1 MLYASTKATM
11 KKEFG
16 AGQIKY
22 ELFGSRK
29 EDVTLQGFHK
39 HIQAEKAPAPLTN
52 AEEELIAIKRSTSG
66 ANIGIDEK
74 HQTIQGLSF
83 PISDDAVAALKDLKQ
98 NVINYVQLVSIF
110 FVQYLLF

>member
-52 AEEELIAIKRSTSG
+52 AEEELIAIKRST
-66 ANIGIDEK
+66 E
-74 HQTIQGLSF
+74 F
-83 PISDDAVAALKDLKQ
+83 V
-98 NVINYVQLVSIF
+98 NVSVRS
-110 FVQYLLF
+110 QYWNR